1 MKRFLFVLL
10 SFSSLLAVSQP
21 VVLTGKASFA
31 PNELVRVIVYD
42 DQFSHL
48 EKTIASTRTDVWG
61 VFSLE
66 FTNQNTDF
74 AFLAVGL
81 KKGEFYLK
89 PASTYV
95 FNVLQDTSEPGSI
108 FDEIPLQ
115 FEMTANDGG
124 LNDAIGR
131 FNENY
136 NRFVY
141 ENANRIYK
149 GRDQKLISDFG
160 DAAMAQTSNM
170 NGAYFSDYVEY
181 TLASLE
187 WVSSRLSSEAVIEK
201 YFINKK
207 ILYNNIQYT
216 DFFAE
221 FFKAYLGNNSFFS
234 YDDVN
239 GAINHSSTYATFDK
253 LLQQDTLLVKD
264 GQVRELA
271 ATQILAR
278 RFNNPDI
285 SQKKVIDIFT
295 DLGKNSD
302 YPEIREV
309 AQNYI
314 KKLQYLNYGT
324 PAPAFTLKDNEGVQV
339 SLKQF
344 EGKFVMLNFVKSDC
358 QLCLS
363 HFQTISEI
371 VEPVQSKWQVITIV
385 YGVDSK
391 KVIQY
396 AKERGYDWPF
406 LFLDNDILLLEKYN
420 IRTYPSYVLINPD
433 GTIAMATAPMPDEML
448 DMYMNKLVL
457 KYDKAHSAGG
467 RK

>member
-1 MKRFLFVLL
+1 MKRFLFVVLL
-10 SFSSLLAVSQP
+10 FSSLLAVSQQ
-21 VVLTGKASFA
+21 VVMTGKAAYA
-31 PNELVRVIVYD
+31 PNELVRVIVYG

-48 EKTIASTRTDVWG
+48 EKTIASTRTDAWG

-66 FTNQNTDF
+66 FNVQNTDF

-115 FEMTANDGG
+115 FEMTAKDGG

-149 GRDQKLISDFG
+149 GRDRKLITDFG
-160 DAAMAQTSNM
+160 AASLTQSANQDD
-170 NGAYFSDYVEY
+170 AYFSDYVEY

-187 WVSSRLSSEAVIEK
+187 WVSSRMPSEEIISN
-201 YFINKK
+201 YFIKK
-207 ILYNNIQYT
+207 NILYNNIQYT

-264 GQVRELA
+264 KQVRELA

-278 RFNNPDI
+278 RYNNPDI
-285 SQKKVIDIFT
+285 SQKKVIDLFT

-302 YPEIREV
+302 YPEIRKISL
-309 AQNYI
+309 NYI
-314 KKLQYLNYGT
+314 NKLQYLNYGT
-324 PAPAFTLKDNEGVQV
+324 PAPAFSLKDSEGEQV
-339 SLKQF
+339 SLKKL
-344 EGKFVMLNFVKSDC
+344 EGKFIMLNFVKAGC
-358 QLCLS
+358 QLCLAQ
-363 HFQTISEI
+363 FQAISEI
-371 VEPVQSKWQVITIV
+371 IEPVQSKWQVLTIV
-385 YGVDSK
+385 YGPDFN
-391 KVIQY
+391 KVAQY
-396 AKERGYDWPF
+396 AKERAYNWPF
-406 LFLDNDILLLEKYN
+406 LMLDNDILLLEKYN
-420 IRTYPSYVLINPD
+420 IRTYPAYVLINPD

-457 KYDKAHSAGG
+457 KYEKAHSAGG